1 MDMEDR
7 IRTVGLTFD
16 DVLLVP
22 RYSEIL
28 PAEADVH
35 TRLTRNIALN
45 LPLISAAMDTVTESE
60 LAIAM
65 ARCGGIGIIHKN
77 MSPEAQASE
86 VDRVKRSESGMI
98 TRPITLSPE
107 HKVADALA
115 LMRRFRISGI
125 PITRDEHLVGI
136 LTNRDLR
143 FIESVDDR
151 IAEHMTREKLIT
163 APEGT
168 TLEEATR
175 ILHQNRIEKLPVVA
189 EDGTLRGLITI
200 KDIQKKLDYPESCK
214 DGDGRLR
221 AGAAAGAGQDL
232 EERLDRLAD
241 VHVDVVALDSA
252 HGHSRNILEAA
263 RLAKKRYPDLDLIVG
278 NVATAEGAQ
287 ALVDAGADAIKV
299 GMGPGSI
306 CTTRVVAGIGVPQ
319 ITAIASAYEVA
330 SRHGVPVIAD
340 GGIKYSGDIVK
351 ALAVGAESVMIGSL
365 FAGTEESPGETILY
379 EGRQYKVY
387 RGMGSLSAMQL
398 GSKDRYFQAST
409 ESVEKLVPEGIEG
422 RVPYK
427 GRIRESVYQ
436 LIGGLRSGM
445 GYCGT
450 RTLQELREETE
461 FTRISAAGLR
471 ESHPHDVQITKE
483 SPNYPRP

>member
-1 MDMEDR
+1 MEDR
-7 IRTVGLTFD
+7 IRNVGLTFD
-16 DVLLVP
+16 DVLLIP
-22 RYSEIL
+22 RYSEIV

-35 TRLTRNIALN
+35 TRLTRGIELN
-45 LPLISAAMDTVTESE
+45 LPLVSAAMDTVTESE

-65 ARCGGIGIIHKN
+65 ARCGGIGMIHKN

-98 TRPITLSPE
+98 TRPITLPPE
-107 HKVADALA
+107 RRVAEALE
-115 LMRRFRISGI
+115 LMQKFRISGI
-125 PITRDEHLVGI
+125 PITREGKLVGI

-143 FIESVDDR
+143 FIESLEDP
-151 IAEHMTREKLIT
+151 IHEHMTCEGLIT

-168 TLEEATR
+168 TLEEATK
-175 ILHQNRIEKLPVVA
+175 ILHRNRIEKLPVVGA
-189 EDGTLRGLITI
+189 DGSLRGLITI

-214 DGDGRLR
+214 DENGRLR
-221 AGAAAGAGQDL
+221 AGAAVGAGADL
-232 EERLDRLAD
+232 DERIERLVD
-241 VHVDVVALDSA
+241 VHVDVVTLDSA

-263 RLAKKRYPDLDLIVG
+263 ARIKKAHSDLQLIVG
-278 NVATAEGAQ
+278 NIATAEAAA
-287 ALVDAGADAIKV
+287 ALVDVGADGIKV

-319 ITAIASAYEVA
+319 ITAIASTAEVA
-330 SRHGVPVIAD
+330 QKTDVPIIAD

-351 ALAVGAESVMIGSL
+351 ALAVGAESVMIGGL

-387 RGMGSLSAMQL
+387 RGMGSLAAMQK
-398 GSKDRYFQAST
+398 GSKDRYFQSAA
-409 ESVEKLVPEGIEG
+409 ESIEKLVPEGIEG

-427 GRIRESVYQ
+427 GRLRDSVYQ

-445 GYCGT
+445 GYCGA
-450 RTLQELREETE
+450 RTLRELRENAE
-461 FTRISAAGLR
+461 FTQISAAGLH